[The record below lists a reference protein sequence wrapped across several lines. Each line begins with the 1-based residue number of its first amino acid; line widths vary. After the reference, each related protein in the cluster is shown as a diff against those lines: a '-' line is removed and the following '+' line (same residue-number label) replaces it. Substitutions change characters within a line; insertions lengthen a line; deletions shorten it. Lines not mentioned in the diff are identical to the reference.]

1 MVFPYFLAN
10 FGTHFAASGSQKFHA
25 MAIKEEL
32 RLGQVVRFGKEM
44 KKAVIDGL
52 TRTFAGLVPEDGG
65 YVTVSYEDIYVQGR

>member
-1 MVFPYFLAN
+1 MARPLTLVRVKIFLI
-10 FGTHFAASGSQKFHA
+10 

-44 KKAVIDGL
+44 KRAVIDGL
-52 TRTFAGLVPEDGG
+52 TRTFAALVPEDGG

>member
-1 MVFPYFLAN
+1 MTLVRVKNFLI
-10 FGTHFAASGSQKFHA
+10 

-44 KKAVIDGL
+44 KRAVIDGL
-52 TRTFAGLVPEDGG
+52 TRTFAALVPEEGG

>member
-1 MVFPYFLAN
+1 
-10 FGTHFAASGSQKFHA
+10 

-52 TRTFAGLVPEDGG
+52 TRTFAGLVPEEGG